1 MGKLEGKVAIVTG
14 SARGMGAAT
23 ARLFVAEGARVLVTD
38 VLEKEGLQTAKDIGD
53 AARFQALDVTDES
66 SWTAAVKACQAA
78 FGRLDVLVNNAG
90 ILHNATTL
98 ETEPA
103 AFRKVLDV
111 NLVGPF
117 LGIRACAPIMAE
129 TGGGAIV
136 NISSVQ
142 GMLGRAG
149 TPAYTAS
156 KFGVRGLTKTVA
168 LELGELG
175 IRVNSVHPGG
185 VDTPLIRLGSGAD
198 LPTEILDKAH
208 GQLPIPR
215 VGQPEDIARATL
227 YLASDDASYVTGTE
241 LVVDGGL
248 TAGYRAGRTTL

>member
-1 MGKLEGKVAIVTG
+1 
-14 SARGMGAAT
+14 
-23 ARLFVAEGARVLVTD
+23 
-38 VLEKEGLQTAKDIGD
+38 
-53 AARFQALDVTDES
+53 
-66 SWTAAVKACQAA
+66 VKACQAA

-142 GMLGRAG
+142 GMLGRA
-149 TPAYTAS
+149 
-156 KFGVRGLTKTVA
+156 
-168 LELGELG
+168 ELGELG